1 MHPPKA
7 FVNQSLGSA
16 VIIQSTAASP
26 ALWRA
31 ERNGVAVAGVGAAG
45 LLQGPLTAFFA
56 SRHCPGTAVLAA
68 TDWAL
73 QQARERS
80 AVIGGFHSPLEQSV
94 LRLMVEAGSSVVV
107 VLARPVSRASLDSTW
122 HGVID
127 AGRMAVVSRAAR
139 TQRLTEQAA
148 NDRNDIAARLAD
160 RIVVGHASPDGTLAR
175 QCVRW
180 LADGLALRHIGAAD
194 VSG

>member
-1 MHPPKA
+1 M
-7 FVNQSLGSA
+7 
-16 VIIQSTAASP
+16 IQSIDASP

-31 ERNGVAVAGVGAAG
+31 ERNGVAVAGLGAAG

-56 SRHCPGTAVLAA
+56 SRQCPGTAVRAA

-73 QQARERS
+73 QQARERC

-94 LRLMVEAGSSVVV
+94 LRLLMEAGSSIVV
-107 VLARPVSRASLDSTW
+107 VLARPVGGASLDSAW
-122 HGVID
+122 HGAID
-127 AGRMAVVSRAAR
+127 AGRMAVVSRSVR

-160 RIVVGHASPDGTLAR
+160 RIVVGHASPEGTLAR
-175 QCVRW
+175 QCARW
-180 LADGLALRHIGAAD
+180 LADGLVLRHIDDAGKT
-194 VSG
+194 G

>member
-1 MHPPKA
+1 M
-7 FVNQSLGSA
+7 NQSLGSA
-16 VIIQSTAASP
+16 VIIQSSDVSP
-26 ALWRA
+26 TLWRA

-56 SRHCPGTAVLAA
+56 SRQCLGTAVRAA

-73 QQARERS
+73 QQARERG

-94 LRLMVEAGSSVVV
+94 LRLLMEAGSSIVV
-107 VLARPVSRASLDSTW
+107 VLARPVAGASLNNAW
-122 HGVID
+122 RGALD
-127 AGRMAVVSRAAR
+127 AGRMAVVSCSAS

-148 NDRNDIAARLAD
+148 NERNEIAARLAD

-175 QCVRW
+175 QYARW
-180 LADGLALRHIGAAD
+180 LADGLMLRHIDDAD
-194 VSG
+194 GPG

>member
-1 MHPPKA
+1 M
-7 FVNQSLGSA
+7 NQSLGSA
-16 VIIQSTAASP
+16 VIIQSTDTSP

-31 ERNGVAVAGVGAAG
+31 ERNGVVVAGVGAAG

-56 SRHCPGTAVLAA
+56 SRQCPGGAVLAA

-73 QQARERS
+73 QQARERR

-94 LRLMVEAGSSVVV
+94 LRLLMEAGSSVVV
-107 VLARPVSRASLDSTW
+107 VLARPVAGASLDSTW
-122 HGVID
+122 HGAID

-148 NDRNDIAARLAD
+148 NDRNDIAARLAG
-160 RIVVGHASPDGTLAR
+160 RIVVGHASLDGTLAR

-180 LADGLALRHIGAAD
+180 LADGLALRHIGDAN
-194 VSG
+194 VPG